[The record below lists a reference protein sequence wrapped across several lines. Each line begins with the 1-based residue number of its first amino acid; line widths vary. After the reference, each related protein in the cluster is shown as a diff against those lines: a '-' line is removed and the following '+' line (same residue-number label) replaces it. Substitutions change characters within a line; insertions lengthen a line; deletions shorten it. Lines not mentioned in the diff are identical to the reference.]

1 MLEMRQVHHI
11 AIGKPKE
18 MMVSNRSKMMT
29 GIEKTGVLEAHLTL
43 QGFTGDG
50 PFNMKHHGGPDR
62 TVCIFPIEHYAYFEE
77 KFQKTL
83 PKSAFGENLMV
94 SGMLEKDVS
103 IGDVFQIGEAIIQ
116 VTEARNPCS
125 TIAKYN
131 HMPELYKEVQRTGFT
146 GYLCR
151 TIQEGT
157 IKKGDE
163 VTLLEADSHHV
174 TVSYCHDMV
183 LHRKGE
189 RADFEKIMAVTALSE
204 RYYAALQKKLER

>member
-1 MLEMRQVHHI
+1 MLEMRKVHHV

-18 MMVSNRSKMMT
+18 LLFSGKSKMMT
-29 GIEKTGVLEAHLTL
+29 GIEKKVVSESWLTF

-50 PFNMKHHGGPDR
+50 PFNLKHHGGPDR
-62 TVCIFPIEHYAYFEE
+62 TVCVFPVEHYAYFEK
-77 KFQKTL
+77 KFQKKL

-116 VTEARNPCS
+116 ITEARNPCS

-131 HMPELYKEVQRTGFT
+131 HMPELYKEVQRTGYT

-151 TIQEGT
+151 TIKEGK
-157 IKKGDE
+157 IQQLDE
-163 VTLLEADSHHV
+163 VILLEADAHQV
-174 TVSYCHDMV
+174 TVAYCHEMV
-183 LHRKGE
+183 LHKKGTK
-189 RADFEKIMAVTALSE
+189 ADFEKIAAVPALSR
-204 RYYAALQKKLER
+204 RYYESLQKKMR